1 MKDTPFTAHRVLVS
15 FLLAGLFFVYPNQ
28 LYSQVYDAELWKGIE
43 LEKGIGKKLVV
54 SIKEQVRLDNNISR
68 FKSTFIN
75 TGLSFRLSKGLGLSG
90 GYRFTIRESKYD
102 QRWFTDLGIKPK
114 KLHPRL
120 DLGIR
125 LRYQQD
131 YAIGSNIERAIR
143 PKISLKYD
151 QKKKKGKDKKKQI
164 DFRPYISGEV
174 FYEISY
180 KGNEFNKYRL
190 SSGFSYPLS
199 KRNTVRLSYTYQQ
212 EFNTTN
218 PKYSSIFAA
227 AFTVELPAYKFPK
240 REKVGFRPK
249 VVR

>member
-1 MKDTPFTAHRVLVS
+1 MKDTPFAVHRVLVS

-28 LYSQVYDAELWKGIE
+28 FLYAQIYDAELWKGVE
-43 LEKGIGKKLVV
+43 LEKSIGKKLAV
-54 SIKEQVRLDNNISR
+54 SIKEQVRFDNNVSR

-75 TGLSFRLSKGLGLSG
+75 TSVSWRLSKGLNLSG
-90 GYRFTIRESKYD
+90 GYRFTIRENKYN

-114 KLHPRL
+114 SIHPRL
-120 DLGIR
+120 DLGMRI
-125 LRYQQD
+125 RYQQD
-131 YAIGSNIERAIR
+131 YAIGSSVERVLR
-143 PKISLKYD
+143 PKVSLKYD
-151 QKKKKGKDKKKQI
+151 RKKKKGKKKQI
-164 DFRPYISGEV
+164 DFRPYVSGEV

-212 EFNTTN
+212 EFNTAN

-227 AFTVELPAYKFPK
+227 AFTIELPGYKFPK
-240 REKVGFRPK
+240 REKVKFVPR